1 MSIDHSSYE
10 VRQDFRI
17 NSGIGR
23 PALKSNVHRT
33 NVRIPDVRLM
43 CHSLE
48 KQQGGAIMTIMAI
61 SLWVQ
66 TCDGLAFGQA
76 TACRKL
82 LAAGRS
88 GKTRRGCPKSVAG
101 GGHGK
106 RVAEQLKNG
115 VHFRNDLYRYLG
127 LLNHF

>member
-1 MSIDHSSYE
+1 MSASCVI
-10 VRQDFRI
+10 QNPK
-17 NSGIGR
+17 NSREGPSWPSPYGF
-23 PALKSNVHRT
+23 
-33 NVRIPDVRLM
+33 
-43 CHSLE
+43 
-48 KQQGGAIMTIMAI
+48 
-61 SLWVQ
+61 Q
-66 TCDGLAFGQA
+66 TFDGLAFGQA

-88 GKTRRGCPKSVAG
+88 GKTRRGCPESVAG

-115 VHFRNDLYRYLG
+115 FHFRNDLG